1 MCTVKRAKKERE
13 LLQRVRREESRSQE
27 GSLEKRAR
35 IAPWK
40 LQRRLR
46 SVSDQKS
53 PRFSRVNKL
62 LFQIRTKYSQ
72 GIFISRKY
80 ICITTKE
87 RARET
92 CPKYWNSCVDT
103 SGHLVW
109 CDKHKMLPHGPAA
122 SPPPPSFP
130 TRSSRKFN
138 PREAERQGSG
148 NRGIEKK
155 HKNATGNW
163 QNISTCT

>member
-13 LLQRVRREESRSQE
+13 LLQRARGEESQSQE

-40 LQRRLR
+40 LPRRLR

-92 CPKYWNSCVDT
+92 CPKHWNSCVDT

-109 CDKHKMLPHGPAA
+109 CDKHKMFPTDLPLPLLHPASPHGACVN
-122 SPPPPSFP
+122 SI
-130 TRSSRKFN
+130 
-138 PREAERQGSG
+138 QG
-148 NRGIEKK
+148 K
-155 HKNATGNW
+155 
-163 QNISTCT
+163 QNVKGVETEE